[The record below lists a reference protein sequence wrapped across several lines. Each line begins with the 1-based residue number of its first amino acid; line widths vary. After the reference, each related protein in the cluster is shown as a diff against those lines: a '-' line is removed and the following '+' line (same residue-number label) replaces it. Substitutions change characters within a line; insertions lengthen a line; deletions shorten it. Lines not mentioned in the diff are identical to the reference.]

1 MPKDSHLH
9 TLIIGAGP
17 AGLFA
22 AANIHSLST
31 LILEKKESPGR
42 KLLISG
48 TGQCN
53 FTHAGAMSDFKNHF
67 GDNYQF
73 LSKALKAFTN
83 QDAIE
88 FFKKRGVNSMID
100 SNEKVFPSSLKAV
113 DILNALLISCR
124 ASGAVLKTGS
134 SVLSVQKENNRFV
147 VNTDSGIYS
156 SDFLMLATGGKS
168 YPTTGSTG
176 DGYRFAASLGHSI
189 AAPRPALAP
198 ITVCNYELADLAGIS
213 FQNIEITQWRDKKK
227 LRTFRGDI
235 VLTHTGLSGPGIL
248 NNARYF
254 MSGDELRLNF
264 CDIPETE
271 FEQQFVR
278 QANNSGKIT
287 VSGCMKNTGI
297 PKNLANSILIKSIGS
312 LTKPLAEVSKL
323 QRKALINFSCAYPF
337 IINQVG
343 SFKTAMATS
352 GGVVLHEINP
362 STMESLLVPKLYF
375 CGEVMDID
383 GDTGGYNIQAAL
395 STAYLAANDISKA
408 SETNILNHK

>member
-1 MPKDSHLH
+1 MQKDSHFPVI
-9 TLIIGAGP
+9 IIGAGP

-22 AANIHSLST
+22 AANIQSSQPL
-31 LILEKKESPGR
+31 LLEKKESPGR

-73 LSKALKAFTN
+73 LRKALKSFTN

-88 FFKKRGVNSMID
+88 FFKAKGVNCITD
-100 SNEKVFPSSLKAV
+100 PNGKVFPASLKAA

-124 ASGAVLKTGS
+124 NAGAVLQTGS
-134 SVLSVQKENNRFV
+134 SVLSIQKENDIFV
-147 VNTDSGIYS
+147 VNTDSGSYTSEYLI
-156 SDFLMLATGGKS
+156 LATGGKS

-189 AAPRPALAP
+189 AEPHPALAP
-198 ITVCNYELADLAGIS
+198 VIVSNYEFAELAGIS
-213 FQNIEITQWRDKKK
+213 FQDIEITQWRDNKK
-227 LRTFRGDI
+227 LRTFSGDI

-254 MSGDELRLNF
+254 MPGDELKFNISN
-264 CDIPETE
+264 IPESE
-271 FEQQFVR
+271 FEQQFVS
-278 QANNSGKIT
+278 QANSKGKVPI
-287 VSGCMKNTGI
+287 SSFLKNTGI
-297 PKNLANSILIKSIGS
+297 PKNLANFILLKVIGS
-312 LTKPLAEVSKL
+312 LIRPMAEISKL
-323 QRKALINFSCAYPF
+323 QRKTLINHCCAYPF
-337 IINQVG
+337 IIRQVG
-343 SFKTAMATS
+343 SFKTATATA

-362 STMESLLVPKLYF
+362 STMESRLVPKLYF

-395 STAYLAANDISKA
+395 STAFLAALDISKA
-408 SETNILNHK
+408 TETKI